1 MDVAEIMEAV
11 DIVDYI
17 SQFCE
22 LEQKS
27 DGEFWGLSPLREE
40 NTPSF
45 SVNQEKGRFYDFS
58 SGQGGNILDFIK
70 AYNKVDFR
78 EALSILKKYANIT
91 EDTEGPQTQRL
102 LATSIARKYRQGQ
115 KQKRESKSTILPSDY
130 MDRYVW
136 DIKKLQPW
144 LKEGMSVESLMKF
157 QVRYDPYSDRIVYP
171 ILDTKGN
178 IINVSGRT
186 LDPKFKEKNLRKYT
200 YFKPLGLLD
209 TIYGL
214 AENREEIMRKREI
227 ILFEGAKSVILAD
240 SWGIKNCGCLL
251 TSHLNPQQF
260 KILIRLGVRVVFAL
274 DAEVN
279 IREDKNIMKLIPYVS
294 VEWLQNRRGLL
305 DEKDAP
311 VDKGEE
317 VFRTL
322 YAERRRVR

>member
-1 MDVAEIMEAV
+1 MDVSDIMEAV
-11 DIVDYI
+11 DIVEYI

-22 LEQKS
+22 LEQRG
-27 DGEFWGLSPLREE
+27 DGEYWGCSPLREE

-45 SVNQEKGRFYDFS
+45 SVNPEKSRFYDFS

-70 AYNKVDFR
+70 AYNKVDFLQ
-78 EALSILKKYANIT
+78 ALDILKKYANIT
-91 EDTEGPQTQRL
+91 EDIEGPQVRRL
-102 LATSIARKYRQGQ
+102 LATSIAKKYSQ
-115 KQKRESKSTILPSDY
+115 KEKKPQESKSAVLPADY
-130 MDRYVW
+130 MDRYMW

-144 LKEGMSVESLMKF
+144 LREGMSVESLMKY
-157 QVRYDPYSDRIVYP
+157 QVRYDPYSNRIVYP
-171 ILDTKGN
+171 ILDVKGN

-186 LDPKFKEKNLRKYT
+186 LDRDYKEKGLRKYT
-200 YFKPLGLLD
+200 YFKPFGLLD

-214 AENREEIMRKREI
+214 AENKEEILRKKEI

-240 SWGIKNCGCLL
+240 SWGIKNTGAIL
-251 TSHLNPQQF
+251 TSHVNPQQF

-279 IREDKNIMKLIPYVS
+279 IKEDKNIMKLIPYVP
-294 VEWLQNRRGLL
+294 VEWLRNRRGLL
-305 DEKDAP
+305 DDKDAP